1 MPFSRPSFST
11 VLQWLLLLAFGVVL
25 ATDLRPLMLGRL
37 QQGLLATGL
46 WRPTLPVVPAAP
58 AARFTAAAA
67 AAPGLT
73 LRGLDGQLVSLQELR
88 GKAVLVNLWASW
100 CPPCVAEMP
109 GLQALYNKVDKR
121 KVAFVLISLDENPA
135 KAQRLIQRRGYTMP
149 VYFPTA
155 PLPAP
160 FDTESIPTTVLLGPD
175 GQVAARHE
183 GMADYDTPELQAA
196 LEKLGGSG
204 RR

>member
-1 MPFSRPSFST
+1 MTFSRPSFST
-11 VLQWLLLLAFGVVL
+11 ALQWLLLLGFGVVL
-25 ATDLRPLMLGRL
+25 ATDLRPLVLGRL
-37 QQGLLATGL
+37 QQGLLSTGL
-46 WRPTLPVVPAAP
+46 WQPTLPVVPAAP

-67 AAPGLT
+67 GTPGLT
-73 LRGLDGQLVSLQELR
+73 LRSLDGQLVSLQELR

-109 GLQALYNKVDKR
+109 GLQALYDKVDKR

-155 PLPAP
+155 PLPTP
-160 FDTESIPTTVLLGPD
+160 FDTQSIPTTVLLGPD

-183 GMADYDTPELQAA
+183 GMADYDTPEFRAA
-196 LEKLGGSG
+196 LEKLAGPI
-204 RR
+204 

>member
-1 MPFSRPSFST
+1 MTFSRPSFST
-11 VLQWLLLLAFGVVL
+11 ALQWLLMLAFGVVL
-25 ATDLRPLMLGRL
+25 TTDLRPLVLGRL

-46 WRPTLPVVPAAP
+46 WRPALPTTPTDPPAQLTATKYAP
-58 AARFTAAAA
+58 V
-67 AAPGLT
+67 LT
-73 LRGLDGQLVSLQELR
+73 LRGLDGQLLNLQELR

-121 KVAFVLISLDENPA
+121 NVAFVLISLDENPA
-135 KAQRLIQRRGYTMP
+135 KAQRLVQRRGYTMP

-155 PLPAP
+155 PLLAP
-160 FDTESIPTTVLLGPD
+160 FDTQSIPTTVLLGPD

-183 GMADYDTPELQAA
+183 GMADYDTPKFRAA
-196 LEKLGGSG
+196 LEKLSGAG